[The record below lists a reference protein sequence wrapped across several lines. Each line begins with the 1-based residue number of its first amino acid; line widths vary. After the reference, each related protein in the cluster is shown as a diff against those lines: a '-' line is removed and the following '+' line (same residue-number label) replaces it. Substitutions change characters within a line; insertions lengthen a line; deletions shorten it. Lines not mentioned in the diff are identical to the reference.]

1 MDEEEPLAARGTSRL
16 ATGNEDGNLR
26 HLPQVA
32 KGAMI
37 NFAGAVVRMVLVYAY
52 TLLLTR
58 VLSVDEVGQFF
69 IMVTVVN
76 ILGAAAVVG
85 LDHGMV
91 RFVAL
96 FAGEGRGRQV
106 MKVFRMG
113 LMLGVLFGIAAAVIL
128 FFFSGILADLFFKQS
143 QTAVTGLRIFAIAIP
158 FWVAARLFN
167 ATTQGMHRMRYQVY
181 SRDFAEQIS
190 RIVLT
195 ITVVAMGAGL
205 IGVVWA
211 NVASLMLA
219 AFMSFFFAM
228 FVLPWG
234 RKAGTSPQWATR
246 RLLKYSLPLAFSN
259 VLTMVVLWVDLML
272 VGYLGTTSDAGLY
285 AAAIKVAVV
294 GTAILVA
301 FATVFNP
308 IISDLH
314 NRHQRAELESLFK
327 TITRW
332 IFTFSLPVFLVLI
345 FFPDSIMR
353 MFGAAY
359 VGGGTALSILALSQL
374 VTASIGSA
382 GLLVLMTGH
391 SRIEL
396 LNMATALAIDLIMC
410 FLLIP
415 EYGIVGAAIANLG
428 AALSLNLMRSAEV
441 WIFLRMHAFDRAYWK
456 PVIAGAICSV
466 IVSLSNHLLIYDIG
480 LVEFA
485 AQIAGLLLV
494 YFLALF
500 LFGLNEQ
507 DKDVL
512 NLIRGRI
519 TRMEN

>member
-1 MDEEEPLAARGTSRL
+1 MDEEEPLAARGTSRP
-16 ATGNEDGNLR
+16 ATGNEDGNPR

-113 LMLGVLFGIAAAVIL
+113 LMLGVFFGLAAAVIL
-128 FFFSGILADLFFKQS
+128 FFFSGILADLFFNQS

-228 FVLPWG
+228 LMLPRG
-234 RKAGTSPQWATR
+234 RKAGTSPQWAIR

-259 VLTMVVLWVDLML
+259 VLTMVVLWVDLLL

-415 EYGIVGAAIANLG
+415 EYGIVGAAIANVG

-441 WIFLRMHAFDRAYWK
+441 WIFLRMHAFDAGYLK
-456 PVIAGAICSV
+456 PVFAGSVAAAVTLLAGRYIFMDASPAQVALLAAMLLAMYIAGV
-466 IVSLSNHLLIYDIG
+466 LI
-480 LVEFA
+480 L
-485 AQIAGLLLV
+485 
-494 YFLALF
+494 
-500 LFGLNEQ
+500 GLN
-507 DKDVL
+507 DRDRYI
-512 NLIRGRI
+512 IRMIKNRLAS
-519 TRMEN
+519 